1 MTPLRPHPVFF
12 DPNRKRWPKIKF
24 GIFALGLGVTAIMGI
39 LLASIL
45 ITPALKS
52 LSLPR
57 REPPP
62 KAAAASKLH
71 QYAEGEAG
79 QKPSPPRE
87 RPGAAAQFAQAP
99 DAGEDAYK
107 PLTIG
112 YFVNWED
119 TSFSSLKLNARNL
132 DVLIPEWLHLTGADG
147 TVTENNPERR
157 KMVTDWLAANR
168 PGLVITPLINNYL
181 EDWRGDILEQAL
193 AREAS
198 RRKMLG
204 GILDFLST
212 YGFAGLSLDF
222 ESIPPSAQ
230 GNFLVFLREAAGA
243 LHAAGKTLSVNVPA
257 NDADF
262 NYKAIAALADQ
273 VIVMAYD
280 EHWSTGKP
288 GPIAG
293 MPWFTS
299 VLRRR
304 QADIPPAKLVIALA
318 NYAYDWTTAGPA
330 ESKSFEEAV
339 LTAQESEGDIALD
352 PASLNPSFGYEDEQD
367 REHTVWMLDAATM
380 FNQMAAAQPLHP
392 LGFAIWRLGGEDPSI
407 WSFFGRRTALDREA
421 AEALR
426 RIQFEYDIAY
436 ESQGEILNITKTPQ
450 TGERSIDF
458 SAKTG
463 LITQEAYLKFPSPY
477 VITRYGASPG
487 KIALTF
493 DDGPD
498 PRYTPAILDELKAA
512 HAKATFFV
520 IGSQAEKYPD
530 LLRRIYAEGH
540 DIGNHTYTHP
550 NIAEISLTQLRLE
563 VAATERLLETLIDRQ
578 SHLFRS
584 PYGEDSEPETQDQV
598 RPVEELAKLGY
609 ITVGMGI
616 DPSDWTRPG
625 TRAIIDATLE
635 QAKAGQGNVVLLHDS
650 GGDRSQTVAALPGL
664 IGELRANG
672 YELVTVSQLMGK
684 DQSETMPPL
693 TGENILVRLASKL
706 GFFILSS
713 WSSFIRGLFTVGI
726 VLGLTRLAVVSVLA
740 LAERAGRRDRSQ
752 DEPFAGS
759 VAVVIPAY
767 NEAKVIRQTI
777 ASLLAA
783 DKPERFEII
792 VVDDGST
799 DDTLAVLRRCQED
812 TPALRVFSKPN
823 AGKSEAL
830 NYGINR
836 TAADVVVTLDAD
848 TIFAKDTITRLVARF
863 ADPKVGAVAG
873 NAKVGNRINFLT
885 RCQALE
891 YITSQ
896 NLDRRAMNTINSI
909 TVVPGAVGAW
919 RRAALNEAGG
929 FLSDTMAEDA
939 DLTIRIRALG
949 CKIVYE
955 DRAVAL
961 TEAPDTLRGFIR
973 QRFRWMYGTFQCA
986 YKHRRAMGNPAHG
999 FLGLFGLPSIWIFQI
1014 LFPLISPALD
1024 LMIAQSLLW
1033 DYVNHLYHPAAAAL
1047 DSFHEAIFYYALF
1060 LAADFAT
1067 ATLAFVLEP
1076 GEDFSLL
1083 IWTFLQR
1090 FFYRQLMYLVAIK
1103 AVVASLR
1110 GGETSWGKIERKAT
1124 VKA

>member
-52 LSLPR
+52 LSMPR

-62 KAAAASKLH
+62 KAGSASKLH
-71 QYAEGEAG
+71 QYAETDAK
-79 QKPSPPRE
+79 QRRSPPPE
-87 RPGAAAQFAQAP
+87 HAGGATQLPPPGST
-99 DAGEDAYK
+99 GEDIRK
-107 PLTIG
+107 PLAIG

-119 TSFSSLKLNARNL
+119 TSFSSLKLNAHNL
-132 DVLIPEWLHLTGADG
+132 DVLIPEWLHLTDATG
-147 TVTENNPERR
+147 TVIENNPERR
-157 KMVTDWLAANR
+157 KMVMDWLAANR
-168 PGLVITPLINNYL
+168 PGLTITPLINNYL
-181 EDWRGDILEQAL
+181 DDWRGDILEKAL
-193 AREAS
+193 AQESS
-198 RRKMLG
+198 RRKMLA
-204 GILDFLST
+204 GIMDFLSAN
-212 YGFAGLSLDF
+212 GFAGLSLDF

-230 GNFLVFLREAAGA
+230 GNFLVFLREAADA

-257 NDADF
+257 NDQDF
-262 NYKAIAALADQ
+262 NYKAIAAYADQ

-304 QADIPPAKLVIALA
+304 QADIPPSKLVIALA
-318 NYAYDWTTAGPA
+318 NYAYDWTGSGPA

-339 LTAQESEGDIALD
+339 LTAQESEGDISLD
-352 PASLNPSFGYEDEQD
+352 PVSLNPRFGYEDEQD
-367 REHTVWMLDAATM
+367 REHTVWMLDGATM
-380 FNQMAAAQPLHP
+380 FNQMVMAQPLHP

-407 WSFFGRRTALDREA
+407 WSFFGRQTALDREA
-421 AEALR
+421 AETLR

-436 ESQGEILNITKTPQ
+436 ENQGEILNITKTPQ

-458 SAKTG
+458 SPKTG
-463 LITQEAYLKFPSPY
+463 LITQESYLKFPSPY

-498 PRYTPAILDELKAA
+498 PRYTPVILDELKKAGV
-512 HAKATFFV
+512 KATFFV

-598 RPVEELAKLGY
+598 RPIEELAKLGY

-625 TRAIIDATLE
+625 TQAIIDSTLE

-650 GGDRSQTVAALPGL
+650 GGDRSQTVAAIPGL
-664 IGELRANG
+664 IRELRAGG
-672 YELVTVSQLMGK
+672 YQLVTVSQLMGK
-684 DQSETMPPL
+684 DQSETMPPV

-713 WSSFIRGLFTVGI
+713 WSSFIRGLFSIGI
-726 VLGLTRLAVVSVLA
+726 VLGLSRLAVVSVLA
-740 LAERAGRRDRSQ
+740 LAQKVRRRDRFL
-752 DEPFAGS
+752 DAPFTGS

-783 DKPERFEII
+783 DRPEEFEII

-799 DDTLAVLRRCQED
+799 DDTLAVLRRSFEG
-812 TPALRVFSKPN
+812 TPALRVFTKPN

-836 TAADVVVTLDAD
+836 TTADVVVTLDAD
-848 TIFAKDTITRLVARF
+848 TIFAKDTITRLVSRF
-863 ADPKVGAVAG
+863 GDPKVGAVAG

-919 RRAALNEAGG
+919 RHDALIQAGG
-929 FLSDTMAEDA
+929 FLNDTMAEDA
-939 DLTIRIRALG
+939 DLTIRIRAQG
-949 CKIVYE
+949 YKIVYE
-955 DRAVAL
+955 DKAVAL
-961 TEAPDTLRGFIR
+961 TEAPDTVRGFIR

-986 YKHRRAMGNPAHG
+986 YKHRRALGNPAHG

-1033 DYVNHLYHPAAAAL
+1033 DYINHLYHPAAAAL

-1067 ATLAFVLEP
+1067 AALAFALEP
-1076 GEDFSLL
+1076 AEDFTLL
-1083 IWTFLQR
+1083 VWTFLQR
-1090 FFYRQLMYLVAIK
+1090 FFYRQLMYLVAIR
-1103 AVVASLR
+1103 AVLASLR

>member
-1 MTPLRPHPVFF
+1 
-12 DPNRKRWPKIKF
+12 
-24 GIFALGLGVTAIMGI
+24 
-39 LLASIL
+39 
-45 ITPALKS
+45 
-52 LSLPR
+52 
-57 REPPP
+57 
-62 KAAAASKLH
+62 AADDT
-71 QYAEGEAG
+71 
-79 QKPSPPRE
+79 R
-87 RPGAAAQFAQAP
+87 
-99 DAGEDAYK
+99 K

-119 TSFSSLKLNARNL
+119 TSFSSLKLNAHNL

-157 KMVTDWLAANR
+157 KMVMDWLAENR
-168 PGLVITPLINNYL
+168 PELTITPLINNYL
-181 EDWRGDILEQAL
+181 DDWRGDILEKAL
-193 AREAS
+193 AKESS
-198 RRKMLG
+198 RRKMLAA
-204 GILDFLST
+204 IMDFIRSG
-212 YGFAGLSLDF
+212 GFAGLSLDF
-222 ESIPPSAQ
+222 ENIPPAAQ
-230 GNFLVFLREAAGA
+230 GNFLVFIREAAAA
-243 LHAAGKTLSVNVPA
+243 LHAEGKTLSVNVPA
-257 NDADF
+257 DDPAF
-262 NYKAIAALADQ
+262 NYRAISAQADQ

-280 EHWSTGKP
+280 EHWATGKK

-293 MPWFTS
+293 MPWFVN
-299 VLRRR
+299 VLKRR
-304 QADIPPAKLVIALA
+304 QADIPASKLILALA
-318 NYAYDWTTAGPA
+318 NYAYDWTGAGPA
-330 ESKSFEEAV
+330 ETKSFEEAV
-339 LTAQESEGDIALD
+339 LTAQESEGEIALD
-352 PASLNPSFGYEDEQD
+352 PISLNPRFAYEDEQD

-380 FNQMAAAQPLHP
+380 FNQMATAKALRP
-392 LGFAIWRLGGEDPSI
+392 LGYAIWRLGGEDPSI
-407 WSFFGRRTALDREA
+407 WSFFGKQTALDREA
-421 AEALR
+421 AENLR
-426 RIQFEYDIAY
+426 RIHFEYDIAY
-436 ESQGEILNITKTPQ
+436 EGQGEVLNITKTPQ
-450 TGERSIDF
+450 TGERGIDF
-458 SAKTG
+458 SQKTG

-477 VITRYGASPG
+477 VITRFGAAPG
-487 KIALTF
+487 KIALSF

-498 PRYTPAILDELKAA
+498 PRYTPAILDELKKAGA
-512 HAKATFFV
+512 RATFFV
-520 IGSQAEKYPD
+520 IGAQAEKYPE

-598 RPVEELAKLGY
+598 RPIEELAKLGY
-609 ITVGMGI
+609 VTVGMGI
-616 DPSDWTRPG
+616 DPEDWKRPG
-625 TRAIIDATLE
+625 TQAIIDSTLE
-635 QAKAGQGNVVLLHDS
+635 QAKTGQGNVVLLHDS
-650 GGDRSQTVAALPGL
+650 GGDRSQTVAAMPGL
-664 IGELRANG
+664 IDRLRAG
-672 YELVTVSQLMGK
+672 GFELVTVSQLMGK
-684 DQSETMPPL
+684 DQSETMPPV

-706 GFFILSS
+706 AFFILSS
-713 WSSFIRGLFTVGI
+713 WSSLVRAVFAIGI
-726 VLGLTRLAVVSVLA
+726 ALGLTRLAVISVLA
-740 LAERAGRRDRSQ
+740 LAQKATRRDPAR
-752 DEPFAGS
+752 DGRFAGS

-783 DKPERFEII
+783 DRPEEFEII

-799 DDTLAVLRRCQED
+799 DDTLGVLRRAFAGV
-812 TPALRVFSKPN
+812 PALRVFTKPN

-836 TAADVVVTLDAD
+836 TTADVVVTLDAD
-848 TIFAKDTITRLVARF
+848 TIFAKDTITRLAGRF

-919 RRAALNEAGG
+919 RRTALAQAGG

-939 DLTIRIRALG
+939 DLTIRIREG
-949 CKIVYE
+949 GYKIVYE

-961 TEAPDTLRGFIR
+961 TEAPDTVRGFIR

-986 YKHRRAMGNPAHG
+986 YKHRRALGNPAHG
-999 FLGLFGLPSIWIFQI
+999 FLGLVGLPSIWLFQI

-1047 DSFHEAIFYYALF
+1047 DSFHEAVFYYALF

-1067 ATLAFVLEP
+1067 AALAFVLEP
-1076 GEDFSLL
+1076 AEDFKLL

-1103 AVVASLR
+1103 AVLASLR